1 MSTGYYMYGKS
12 NYLSKVKQY
21 LKYLIFGE
29 IVACSSLIIKALLLS
44 SVDSLLNTLSSN
56 INIKTIFFKSLFN
69 GTLWYL
75 YAMIWTYIFL
85 FAISKWRYGFKVC
98 YYLIPVLLLIHIA
111 GRVYVTKY
119 YDINELV
126 YLFRSALLF
135 AVPFV
140 LIGRLIAQMEIILK
154 KYLNYVSIGI
164 VFCIGMALMI
174 YEYFKWQQFMDLQV
188 STIFISVAMF
198 LFALYRP
205 DFQMFGVFKY
215 IGKNLLIYIYLFH
228 IPVINVLYPFFVK
241 MHMENS
247 NWATL
252 MVVMCTVAISYV
264 WNNLSRM
271 IQNRTG
277 VNFFK

>member
-1 MSTGYYMYGKS
+1 MIECVESEG
-12 NYLSKVKQY
+12 
-21 LKYLIFGE
+21 
-29 IVACSSLIIKALLLS
+29 
-44 SVDSLLNTLSSN
+44 
-56 INIKTIFFKSLFN
+56 TIL
-69 GTLWYL
+69 GWYL
-75 YAMIWTYIFL
+75 FFILFSYIFL

-188 STIFISVAMF
+188 STIFISVAK
-198 LFALYRP
+198 R
-205 DFQMFGVFKY
+205 
-215 IGKNLLIYIYLFH
+215 
-228 IPVINVLYPFFVK
+228 
-241 MHMENS
+241 
-247 NWATL
+247 
-252 MVVMCTVAISYV
+252 
-264 WNNLSRM
+264 
-271 IQNRTG
+271 
-277 VNFFK
+277 